1 MSQKRFSAFRLL
13 TLLGIVLLLLAGCVT
28 PTAPAPAT
36 DSVTTADSAAPIS
49 GFPLTVENCG
59 RTLTFAKPPER
70 VVTTYPNAAELL
82 IRLGVGDRIVG
93 SMYHNDTSVTADVA
107 EAFAKLPQQFAKY
120 PNKEEFVT
128 LRADFA
134 LATYD
139 TFDFSGQDGM
149 PTPDEAATLGAQVYG
164 ISTECGGGI
173 ATQATLSMIFADVL
187 NLGKIFGVE
196 AQAQQIAQEM
206 QARLDAVQAKV
217 ADAPAVNA
225 MIYYGGEGPLGVFTN
240 GIYGDLL
247 KLAGG
252 ATIFPDEP
260 QNSAQVSPEVV
271 ASLNPEVIF
280 VLEYGTPFAQMRD
293 YLHTTF
299 PNVPAVQNDRIV
311 LVDGGIFPPGYRN
324 VEAVELFAQALHPEA
339 FTATAA
345 TTAAYPLTIENCGRT
360 LTFEKAPERV
370 LTTWQTPPELLVKLG
385 LGDKIIGTENALQ
398 FPPPEAIAE
407 AYAKVPVL
415 AEQTASK
422 EAIIAAKPDFIIASF
437 LAWDFDPTTGRPSLD
452 ELEALGVQ
460 VFGLSDN
467 CTAESHVT
475 SADMYS
481 DMLLIGRIFG
491 VEDRAQALVDQM
503 QAQIADV
510 QKRVAGRTPVKAFF
524 DAGGEGPIGTAGA
537 GLQDEQIRVAGGEN
551 IFADYAH
558 YYEQVSLEEVAARQP
573 EVFVID
579 TWDDPNYINSRSEWL
594 ITTFSETPA
603 GKEQRFVEIPGIYI
617 YYASIRYA
625 DGIEKMAR
633 AFHPEAFE

>member
-13 TLLGIVLLLLAGCVT
+13 TLFGVVLLLLAGCIT
-28 PTAPAPAT
+28 PTAPAT
-36 DSVTTADSAAPIS
+36 DSVTTADSAVPTS
-49 GFPLTVENCG
+49 GFPLTIENCG
-59 RTLTFAKPPER
+59 RQLTFAKPPER

-120 PNKEEFVT
+120 PGKEEFVT

-149 PTPDEAATLGAQVYG
+149 PTPDEAATLGTQVYG

-293 YLHTTF
+293 YLRTTF

-339 FTATAA
+339 F
-345 TTAAYPLTIENCGRT
+345 
-360 LTFEKAPERV
+360 
-370 LTTWQTPPELLVKLG
+370 
-385 LGDKIIGTENALQ
+385 
-398 FPPPEAIAE
+398 
-407 AYAKVPVL
+407 
-415 AEQTASK
+415 
-422 EAIIAAKPDFIIASF
+422 
-437 LAWDFDPTTGRPSLD
+437 
-452 ELEALGVQ
+452 
-460 VFGLSDN
+460 
-467 CTAESHVT
+467 
-475 SADMYS
+475 
-481 DMLLIGRIFG
+481 
-491 VEDRAQALVDQM
+491 
-503 QAQIADV
+503 
-510 QKRVAGRTPVKAFF
+510 
-524 DAGGEGPIGTAGA
+524 
-537 GLQDEQIRVAGGEN
+537 
-551 IFADYAH
+551 
-558 YYEQVSLEEVAARQP
+558 
-573 EVFVID
+573 
-579 TWDDPNYINSRSEWL
+579 
-594 ITTFSETPA
+594 
-603 GKEQRFVEIPGIYI
+603 GK
-617 YYASIRYA
+617 
-625 DGIEKMAR
+625 
-633 AFHPEAFE
+633 

>member
-1 MSQKRFSAFRLL
+1 MFQKRFSAFRLL
-13 TLLGIVLLLLAGCVT
+13 ALFWVVLLLAGCVA
-28 PTAPAPAT
+28 PTAPSPAT
-36 DSVTTADSAAPIS
+36 DSAPSADSPAPTN
-49 GFPLTVENCG
+49 GFPLTIENCG

-70 VVTTYPNAAELL
+70 IVTTYPNAAELL
-82 IRLGVGDRIVG
+82 IRLGVGERIVG

-120 PNKEEFVT
+120 PSKEEFVT
-128 LRADFA
+128 LQADFA

-149 PTPDEAATLGAQVYG
+149 PTPDEAAALGTQVYG

-206 QARLDAVQAKV
+206 QSRLDAVQAKV

-280 VLEYGTPFAQMRD
+280 VLEYGTSFDQMRD
-293 YLHTTF
+293 YLRTTF

-324 VEAVELFAQALHPEA
+324 VEAVEVFAQALHPEA
-339 FTATAA
+339 FTEAAA
-345 TTAAYPLTIENCGRT
+345 TSSYPLTIENCGRT
-360 LTFEKAPERV
+360 LTFAKAPERV
-370 LTTWQTPPELLVKLG
+370 LTTWQAPPELLVKLG
-385 LGDKIIGTENALQ
+385 LGDKIVGTENAQQ
-398 FPPPEAIAE
+398 FPPPAEIAE

-415 AEQTASK
+415 AAQTAAK
-422 EAIIAAKPDFIIASF
+422 EAVIAAKPDFIIASF
-437 LAWDFDPTTGRPSLD
+437 LAWDFDPKAGRPSLD
-452 ELEALGVQ
+452 ELAALGVQ

-467 CTAESHVT
+467 CTADSHVT
-475 SADMYS
+475 SAEMYA
-481 DMLLIGRIFG
+481 DMLQIGRIFG
-491 VEDRAQALVDQM
+491 VADRAQALVDAM

-510 QKRVAGRTPVKAFF
+510 EQKVAGRPPVKVFF

-551 IFADYAH
+551 VFADHAN

-573 EVFVID
+573 EIFVVD
-579 TWDDPNYINSRSEWL
+579 TWDDPTYIDSRSVWL
-594 ITTFSETPA
+594 IKTFSETPA

-625 DGIEKMAR
+625 DGIEKLAR
-633 AFHPEAFE
+633 AFHPDAFEE